1 MRIVTG
7 IGPRVGSSFVMKSL
21 RDVGLPVIGR
31 KFWEFTAKDENPDG
45 YWEPHPIE
53 TNKNIYTDKWKNK
66 IVKIWPSVLLKTPVY
81 NINRMVVLERQD
93 RQRHEESVTRVHKKE
108 QELVSYDTP
117 FNPITDIIDWSR
129 WCLSRAL
136 EEANYPI
143 LRVYTEDLS
152 NNINKIIK
160 FMEK

>member
-21 RDVGLPVIGR
+21 KDRGLPIVGK
-31 KFWEFTAKDENPDG
+31 KFLEYTAKDENPDG

-53 TNKNIYTDKWKNK
+53 TFKTISTDRWKNK

-81 NINRMVVLERQD
+81 NINRLVVLERRD
-93 RQRHEESVTRVHKKE
+93 RERQYESVIRGKDKE
-108 QELVSYDTP
+108 RKLIKYDCP
-117 FNPITDIIDWSR
+117 FNPVTDIIDWSR

-143 LRVYTEDLS
+143 LRVYTEDLD
-152 NNINKIIK
+152 NNINKIIQ

>member
-7 IGPRVGSSFVMKSL
+7 IGPRVGSSYVMKAL
-21 RDVGLPVIGR
+21 KNAGLPVVGK
-31 KFWEFTAKDENPDG
+31 KFWEFTVKDENPGG

-53 TNKNIYTDKWKNK
+53 TSQNIYTDKWKNK
-66 IVKIWPSVLLKTPVY
+66 CVKIWPSVLLKTPVY
-81 NINRMVVLERQD
+81 NINRLVILERKDRD
-93 RQRHEESVTRVHKKE
+93 RQDSSTTRVYNKEKK
-108 QELVSYDTP
+108 LIKFDNP

-129 WCLSRAL
+129 WCLTRSL

-143 LRVYTEDLS
+143 LRVYTEDL
-152 NNINKIIK
+152 NNDITKIIQ

>member
-21 RDVGLPVIGR
+21 RDSGLPVIGR

-53 TNKNIYTDKWKNK
+53 TNKNIHTNKWKNK
-66 IVKIWPSVLLKTPVY
+66 VIKIWPSVLLKTPVY
-81 NINRMVVLERQD
+81 NIDRMVVLERRN
-93 RQRHEESVTRVHKKE
+93 RQRQDESVIRVEEKE
-108 QELVSYDTP
+108 QRLIKFYNP
-117 FNPITDIIDWSR
+117 FNPVTDLIDWSR

-152 NNINKIIK
+152 GNINDVIK